1 MPNETDKDVKGGKPN
16 ASEDKTKNEQQN
28 EKVETETETDKEEE
42 GQDEEPAK
50 KSAEY
55 LEKLKEE
62 NVKRRQEN
70 KALKEKLE
78 RQEKALAILQGKDKP
93 DLDPLEAAKSAAD
106 AKLRNAILKGELA
119 VVARDAHDPS
129 DLMQLGSKLLK
140 DVEVDVDTESV
151 DRDQL
156 EAAVAKLRKQKP
168 FLFKTSVVDPD
179 TNSEKKKGAPLPKD
193 GGQPTGGKNFLA
205 QWKQLKEQGRTAE
218 AQEYY
223 KKNRAEIMA
232 QMK

>member
-1 MPNETDKDVKGGKPN
+1 MPNETDKDVKGGKPG
-16 ASEDKTKNEQQN
+16 ASEDKTKNETNN
-28 EKVETETETDKEEE
+28 EKVETKGDDNPADEEE
-42 GQDEEPAK
+42 EQPSKA
-50 KSAEY
+50 SEY
-55 LEKLKEE
+55 AEKLKEE
-62 NVKRRQEN
+62 NIKRRQEN

-93 DLDPLEAAKSAAD
+93 DLDPLEQAKAIAD

-129 DLMQLGSKLLK
+129 DLMQLGAKLLK
-140 DVEVDVDTESV
+140 DVEVDVDSESV

-168 FLFKTSVVDPD
+168 FLFKTAVVDTD
-179 TNSEKKKGAPLPKD
+179 TNSEKKKGQPLPKD
-193 GGQPTGGKNFLA
+193 GGQPVNGKNHVA
-205 QWKQLKEQGRTAE
+205 QWKQLKDQGRNAE